1 VTTSKQGA
9 PGSLRDVL
17 TDTYLS
23 YYDTAFDLRDPS
35 LRARRRRLMTEGN
48 GVAQEPMVELLPEY
62 VPSPRTLQRVCD
74 DLGLPELTSLL
85 SAGLLS
91 GIEYPYAHQ
100 ADALDE
106 FRSGRDVV
114 VTSGTG
120 SGKTESFLMPIIAN
134 LVEESRAWSARAET
148 GQSRWY
154 ERPDGL
160 FEPQRRDTDARLPGM
175 RALVLYPMN
184 ALVDDQLVRLRRAL
198 DAPGPQDWFSANRPG
213 HRFWFGRYTS
223 LTPVSGPRTNKKSGK
238 TAELRRQLAL
248 LAHRH
253 ARLEGLVAASEVQP
267 EDAFFLPAPEGSE
280 MRSRWDMQLAPPDI
294 LITNYSMLN
303 VALMRDDEAPMF
315 DMTRR
320 WLEQDQS
327 HVFTLVVDEMHLY
340 RGTAGSE
347 VAYLVRRLR
356 RRLGL
361 DDRPSQFRVI
371 STTASIEWD
380 RARDREFVA
389 GFFDK
394 SEQDFAAVSGAR
406 VVLPAEALPDDAAG
420 LLAEGRAPGPAE
432 LVRAAVEQ
440 PFRESG
446 WRPIRLGDVAARLF
460 PTSADPSRD
469 FDALVEWAGNQD
481 VAPFRMRGH
490 LMFRN
495 VLGFWVCSSP
505 ECPEGSGG
513 LGKMFDQPHFVCGC
527 GARVLELLYCE
538 HCGEAFIGGYASTG
552 VGGPD
557 AYLVSTSSNLEE
569 LPDAPEQRR
578 TGATYRVLWPRPDR
592 QPLDQQWTRAKS
604 AYTYEWIPVT
614 YDPATGRATGRGEP
628 TAWMLE
634 VTQKGEGSGEA
645 VPALPDNCPACG
657 HDSHRDRDLDF
668 EDASWNNVVVRTMG
682 TGYERVTQVLVAAL
696 HRQLSTSSVVF
707 SDSRQD
713 AARVNAGLE
722 LAHYMDTVR
731 QLVVGATAER
741 DPLPMVIAHFRG
753 EDQSSEAA
761 AAAANIQGDARMAA
775 MRLAMGAPAA
785 GDELVLREALPSFG
799 LVSLPQV
806 AARVEPELLRLGI
819 NPGGIAVDAQTSKKS
834 ERWTAIW
841 EWEPTPRE
849 RPDHEVTPT
858 LRALRQEITSRLV
871 DQVRQVAFASQGR
884 DLESIGVARA
894 TVPVLPGN
902 LAGLTAD
909 HFAEVRDSCV
919 RILGHLRRFTDGDM
933 RSGENIP
940 PAMLRYVRL
949 AVARVAPEADPE
961 QVVLRVCEA
970 LGLSVVNGYRLD
982 ARSVSLTTDLRER
995 WICSQCRQL
1004 HGHASAQ
1011 TCTGCGADLSPLAT
1025 GDVEEDYYALLAAEP
1040 EMRLHGEELTGQTDR
1055 SEAQRRQAAFQDVFL
1070 DEDQVRRADGID
1082 VLSVT
1087 TTMEAG
1093 VDIGALKAVVLANMP
1108 PQRFNYQ
1115 QRVGR
1120 AGRRRDHLAVA
1131 LTISRSTR
1139 SHDAH
1144 YYAHPE
1150 KITGDPPPPPYL
1162 ELASDDL
1169 ALRAL
1174 GAEVLRVAFHK
1185 VAAAHDDFNAGRN
1198 VHGAFG
1204 SCDKFGLVEMTLR
1217 EALRDLTEASRELAA
1232 SLVGGGAR
1240 AERLAAACQDD
1251 LFLRV
1256 KAAAES
1262 ALGHADLG
1270 QRLAEHG
1277 VMPMFGFPTR
1287 ERKLHTSSPW
1297 RRDAREPLSRDMDI
1311 AISEFAPGSELVKDK
1326 AQHIVVGLADYDS
1339 RDNSVANP
1347 EGQLAHAA
1355 VCSSCAAAHLDSFA
1369 DQCSVCGAAGDEF
1382 RVMDVAQPLGFRT
1395 SYWPRDYNGRRGD
1408 RSFAT
1413 RPRLAVTPGLQWEA
1427 SGNTMYAGGKATLV
1441 SVNDNRGRG
1450 FRFGDFGKS
1459 APYGLDEGLI
1469 SLDVVENRG
1478 LAGRAG
1484 ISKLRELAPLREIT
1498 VSLGSIRTTDV
1509 LRLSPAALPDE
1520 IDADIVTNLAAKSA
1534 WMSLAFLLRNAAAR
1548 LLDVGPDEL
1557 VTEVSPRRLGDS
1569 VVGEVFLADRLENGA
1584 GYATWMTSHLAELLT
1599 AAGVEA
1605 ARHRKH
1611 AVGGCDGSCYECLRD
1626 YSNAAYHPLLD
1637 WYLAGEALR
1646 LLNGDALDLEGDPWR
1661 AAIESYGSA
1670 FGWSVV
1676 SEVAGARLLSSVRD
1690 GRLLAVAHPLL
1701 ATDSLAGPIRR
1712 LLVSAGVDSASLAS
1726 GYEIARRPGLVE
1738 GRARSGRLPMVGL

>member
-1 VTTSKQGA
+1 VTIHRPGA
-9 PGSLRDVL
+9 PGSLREVL
-17 TDTYLS
+17 SHTYRS
-23 YYDTAFDLRDPS
+23 YYDTAFDLRDPT
-35 LRARRRRLMTEGN
+35 LRARRQTLMTSGT
-48 GVAQEPMVELLPEY
+48 GIAQEPMVELLPEY
-62 VPSPRTLQRVCD
+62 VPSVRTLERICG

-91 GIEYPYAHQ
+91 GIEHPYAHQ

-134 LVEESRAWSARAET
+134 LVDESRTWSTPAST

-160 FEPQRRDTDARLPGM
+160 FEPQRADTGARLPGI

-198 DAPGPQDWFSANRPG
+198 DAPGPQAWFGNNRPG

-223 LTPVSGPRTNKKSGK
+223 LTPVSGPRTNNKGGK
-238 TAELRRQLAL
+238 TADLRRQLAL

-253 ARLEGLVAASEVQP
+253 ARLQQLVAAGEVNPQ
-267 EDAFFLPAPEGSE
+267 DAFFLPAPEGSE

-303 VALMRDDEAPMF
+303 VALMRGDEAPMF
-315 DMTRR
+315 DQTRR
-320 WLEQDQS
+320 WLEQDSS

-347 VAYLVRRLR
+347 VAYLIRRLR

-361 DDRPSQFRVI
+361 DDRPAQFRVI
-371 STTASIEWD
+371 STTASIDWD
-380 RARDREFVA
+380 RVRDREFVA

-394 SEQDFAAVSGAR
+394 SAKDFAAVSGSR
-406 VVLPAEALPDDAAG
+406 VILPPATLADDAAELIAAG
-420 LLAEGRAPGPAE
+420 GAPGDAKT
-432 LVRAAVEQ
+432 VRAAVEQ
-440 PFRESG
+440 PFREAG
-446 WRPIRLGDVAARLF
+446 WRPIRLGEVASKLF
-460 PTSADPSRD
+460 PGSADASKD
-469 FDALVEWAGNQD
+469 FDALVEWAGTQQ
-481 VAPFRMRGH
+481 VAPFRMRAH

-495 VLGFWVCSSP
+495 VLGFWICSSP
-505 ECPEGSGG
+505 DCPDGSAG

-538 HCGEAFIGGYASTG
+538 HCGEAFVGGYASTG

-578 TGATYRVLWPRPDR
+578 TAATYRLLWPRPDR
-592 QPLDQQWTRAKS
+592 EPLDQQWTRAKGV
-604 AYTYEWIPVT
+604 YTYEWIPVT

-628 TAWMLE
+628 TAWMLD
-634 VTQKGEGSGEA
+634 VTQKGEGNGEG

-657 HDSHRDRDLDF
+657 HDSRRDRDLDF
-668 EDASWNNVVVRTMG
+668 EDSGWTNVVVRTMG

-696 HRQLSTSSVVF
+696 HRELSTSSVIF

-731 QLVVGATAER
+731 QLVVGAASER
-741 DPLPMVIAHFRG
+741 DLLPLVLAHFRG
-753 EDQSSEAA
+753 EDQSPEAA
-761 AAAANIQGDARMAA
+761 AAAAKVQGGARMAA
-775 MRLAMGAPAA
+775 MRLAMGTPQA
-785 GDELVLREALPSFG
+785 GDDLLLREALPMSG

-819 NPGGIAVDAQTSKKS
+819 NPGGIAVDAQSSKNG
-834 ERWTAIW
+834 ERWTNIW
-841 EWEPTPRE
+841 EWEPHVRE
-849 RPDHEVTPT
+849 RPDHELTPG
-858 LRALRQEITSRLV
+858 LKALRQEISSRLV
-871 DQVRQVAFASQGR
+871 DQVRQVAFAGQGR

-894 TVPVLPGN
+894 TVPVLPSD
-902 LAGLTAD
+902 LAGLGED
-909 HFAEVRDSCV
+909 HFAQIRDSCV
-919 RILGHLRRFTDGDM
+919 RILGQLRRFTDGDM

-940 PAMLRYVRL
+940 PVMLRYVRL
-949 AVARVAPEADPE
+949 AVATVAPTADPE
-961 QVVLRVCEA
+961 QVLLRTCEA

-982 ARSVSLTTDLRER
+982 PRTVSLTTSAQDR
-995 WICSQCRQL
+995 WSCSQCRRL
-1004 HGHASAQ
+1004 HGHASAN
-1011 TCTGCGADLSPLAT
+1011 TCTGCGGALEPLTTEDADR
-1025 GDVEEDYYALLAAEP
+1025 DYYALLAAEP

-1055 SEAQRRQAAFQDVFL
+1055 SEAQRRQAAFQQVFL
-1070 DEDQVRRADGID
+1070 DEDQVRQADGID

-1169 ALRAL
+1169 AARAL
-1174 GAEVLRVAFHK
+1174 SAEVLRLAFQK
-1185 VAAAHDDFNAGRN
+1185 VAAAHDDFVAGRN

-1204 SCDKFGLVEMTLR
+1204 RCETFGLIQHTLR
-1217 EALRDLTEASRELAA
+1217 QALRDLAGTSRDVAG
-1232 SLVGGGAR
+1232 SLVGRGPR
-1240 AERLAAACQDD
+1240 ADRLAATCEDE
-1251 LFLRV
+1251 LYEKV

-1326 AQHIVVGLADYDS
+1326 AQHMVVGLVDYDS
-1339 RDNSVANP
+1339 RKNSVANP
-1347 EGQLAHAA
+1347 EGPLAHAA
-1355 VCSSCAAAHLDSFA
+1355 ICAECAAAHLDSFA
-1369 DQCSVCGAAGDEF
+1369 DSCSVCGASGDEF

-1395 SYWPRDYNGRRGD
+1395 SYWPRDYNGRRGY

-1413 RPRLAVTPGLQWEA
+1413 RPRLAVTPGLQWN
-1427 SGNTMYAGGKATLV
+1427 SWGNTMYAGGKATLV
-1441 SVNDNRGRG
+1441 SINDNRGRG

-1459 APYGLDEGLI
+1459 APYSLGEGLI
-1469 SLDVVENRG
+1469 SLDVVENNG

-1484 ISKLRELAPLREIT
+1484 LSKLRDSAPMREIT

-1509 LRLSPAALPDE
+1509 LRLSPATLPDGVQ
-1520 IDADIVTNLAAKSA
+1520 ADIVTNLAGRSA

-1557 VTEVSPRRLGDS
+1557 VTEVSPRRLGMS

-1584 GYATWMTSHLAELLT
+1584 GYATWMTSHLDELL
-1599 AAGVEA
+1599 AAAKAEA
-1605 ARHRKH
+1605 ARHREH
-1611 AVGGCDGSCYECLRD
+1611 SAGGCDGSCYECLRD

-1646 LLNGDALDLEGDPWR
+1646 LLNGEDLEIGADPWR
-1661 AAIESYGSA
+1661 GAVLSYADA
-1670 FGWSVV
+1670 FGWTMVD
-1676 SEVAGARLLSSVRD
+1676 EVPGARLLASDRGGMS
-1690 GRLLAVAHPLL
+1690 LIVAHPLL
-1701 ATDSLAGPIRR
+1701 AGDPLAKPMRDV
-1712 LLVSAGVDSASLAS
+1712 LSAAAMDAALMTS

-1738 GRARSGRLPMVGL
+1738 GRARAGRLPVIGL